1 MIYKLCTAGH
11 HMRLLTTKLSSTY
24 NKLAYLPPKGARQL
38 LLCGFSQDVGYPTS
52 YVVNCPSSLK

>member
-11 HMRLLTTKLSSTY
+11 HMRLLTTKLSKY
-24 NKLAYLPPKGARQL
+24 KKLAYLPPKGARQI

-52 YVVNCPSSLK
+52 YVVNCPSSLR